1 MISVINNEV
10 GYGFFS
16 PCKMCGFRISTT
28 PGRSECAK
36 FYSNLKEKKKMFHQ
50 FNQYYTTHSRDTRTP
65 GVSDID
71 ALPNGHCALI
81 LFMI

>member
-36 FYSNLKEKKKMFHQ
+36 FYSNLKEKKKCFTNLINITQPIREIHAHQ
-50 FNQYYTTHSRDTRTP
+50 AYLISMRFLMDT
-65 GVSDID
+65 
-71 ALPNGHCALI
+71 AL
-81 LFMI
+81 